1 MKDIKYDS
9 DLNTDIHFL
18 NEDFPKLRRKSL
30 KNGFISSSTFTI
42 IMTIYILITNME
54 LTLTTS
60 IAYFVINCLLGC
72 SNFIISGKRFEDV
85 IKLGKLISEVKVAE
99 LIQELSENNVEIS
112 KENLMN
118 CEINN
123 KREFN
128 LVDIKDNELAV
139 CVIETNSFYLL
150 DNQEKIRVL
159 KQIRKTLL
167 DGRDNPSE
175 VTLHLLEDHEVEKEE
190 IPFKKK
196 LTKK

>member
-1 MKDIKYDS
+1 MKYIKYDS

-60 IAYFVINCLLGC
+60 IVYFVINCLLGC
-72 SNFIISGKRFEDV
+72 SNFIISSKRFEDI

-99 LIQELSENNVEIS
+99 LIQELSENDVEIS
-112 KENLMN
+112 KENLMD

-175 VTLHLLEDHEVEKEE
+175 VILEDHEVEKEE